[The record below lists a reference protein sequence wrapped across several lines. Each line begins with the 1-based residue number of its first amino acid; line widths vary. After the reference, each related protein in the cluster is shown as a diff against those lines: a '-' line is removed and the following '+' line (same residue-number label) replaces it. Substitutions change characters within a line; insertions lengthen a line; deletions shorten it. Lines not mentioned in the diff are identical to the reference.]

1 MKLICAELLC
11 ASLFAADAD
20 IEAAKKEEQREC
32 IACHGL
38 RFIHTQRLSKA
49 AWGKELDKMAGWGA
63 EMKDRQ
69 LLLDYLS
76 AEYSDTKPVP
86 QSPLSGDGKKQKRRW
101 ERRESGLPAKSI
113 AR

>member
-1 MKLICAELLC
+1 MRKIWMVVPAGLLA
-11 ASLFAADAD
+11 ASLFAEGVD

-32 IACHGL
+32 VACHGL
-38 RFIHTQRLSKA
+38 RFIHSQRLSKT

-63 EMKDRQ
+63 QMKDRQ

-86 QSPLSGDGKKQKRRW
+86 QAPLSSDGKGK
-101 ERRESGLPAKSI
+101 
-113 AR
+113 

>member
-1 MKLICAELLC
+1 MRRIWVLAPAGLWA
-11 ASLFAADAD
+11 ASLFAADVD
-20 IEAAKKEEQREC
+20 MDAAKKEEQREC
-32 IACHGL
+32 VACHGL
-38 RFIHTQRLSKA
+38 RFIHSQRLSKT

-86 QSPLSGDGKKQKRRW
+86 QAPLSTDGSKK
-101 ERRESGLPAKSI
+101 
-113 AR
+113 